1 MYGFFMAHGL
11 PMLLVWLPLAGT
23 FHLHANVGDPKRS
36 TGCLCV
42 APNRCSVAEA
52 QGLHAEIRNGHHDG
66 CPCDGIKAA
75 SQLSETLISVGPVV
89 GTNGR
94 WGRALS
100 GACSSTIDHRGIVIT
115 GSRAGT
121 QSEETLYVQGTKARD
136 HLFALELRP
145 SSAFMGPGAIRCSR
159 AMPTEEP
166 ISQSSPRRLPFP
178 RFRPI
183 STHRLPLLVSS
194 HHRRH
199 VNDALVPITRRP
211 PQPAFLPWPFVPS
224 PRAARQTIIW
234 PPDNHRGYT
243 AFDLAAAADYF
254 SPPFSLSFNH
264 RLLRSPPPTFFDHHH
279 SNSNRRFALRSH
291 DHRRDHPV
299 KESARDPLR
308 QSQCKSLSFFSF
320 LSLSLPPPPPARRR
334 RRH

>member
-1 MYGFFMAHGL
+1 
-11 PMLLVWLPLAGT
+11 MLLVWLPLAGT

-89 GTNGR
+89 GTNAR

-121 QSEETLYVQGTKARD
+121 QSEETLYVQGTKAHD

-145 SSAFMGPGAIRCSR
+145 SSALMRPGAIWCSR

-178 RFRPI
+178 KFRPI

-211 PQPAFLPWPFVPS
+211 PQPAFLPRPFVPS

-234 PPDNHRGYT
+234 PPDNHRLRSRCRGRLLFSTVLSLFQPPTSPITT
-243 AFDLAAAADYF
+243 ADF
-254 SPPFSLSFNH
+254 
-264 RLLRSPPPTFFDHHH
+264 LRSPPQQQQ
-279 SNSNRRFALRSH
+279 SALRAS
-291 DHRRDHPV
+291 
-299 KESARDPLR
+299 ESRPSKRSSR
-308 QSQCKSLSFFSF
+308 QGER
-320 LSLSLPPPPPARRR
+320 PRPPAPKSM
-334 RRH
+334 